1 MKRKINFN
9 FNSINYEVKVKKE
22 NVPVALTLKEGKEG
36 FVLSHHKKF
45 PVILNNLGDVMFLIE
60 TYIFQGRDS

>member
-1 MKRKINFN
+1 M
-9 FNSINYEVKVKKE
+9 KKE

-45 PVILNNLGDVMFLIE
+45 PVLLNNLGDVMFLIE
-60 TYIFQGRDS
+60 IYIFQGRGS